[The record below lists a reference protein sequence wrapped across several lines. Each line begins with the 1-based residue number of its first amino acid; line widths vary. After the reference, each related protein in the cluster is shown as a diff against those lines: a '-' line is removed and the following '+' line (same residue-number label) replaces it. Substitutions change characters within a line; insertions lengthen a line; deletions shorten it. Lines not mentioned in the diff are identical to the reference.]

1 MSRRH
6 RMPDEDREDPEDDF
20 LPPPL
25 PGSSL
30 SPPQEQIAAL
40 EARLAGARTTIDMKD
55 RQIANLKR
63 KLIDL
68 TDRSVSDPI
77 IDVMTVLRDHVRE
90 LHQAS
95 EQETNPTRKRNFNLQ
110 AEAVGQAIAKIRA
123 SVQTVRLETHA
134 TLNQE
139 IDR

>member
-6 RMPDEDREDPEDDF
+6 RMPDEDREDSDDF

-30 SPPQEQIAAL
+30 SPSQEQIAAL

-95 EQETNPTRKRNFNLQ
+95 EQETNPTRKRNLNLQ

-123 SVQTVRLETHA
+123 SVQTVRLENHA